1 MKAKA
6 ILIFAV
12 SIFTIGTLQ
21 AQESISTTGG
31 EATGPNG
38 TVSYSVGQVVY
49 TTTTASNGTVSAGVQ
64 QAFEVSIVTADGS
77 LAEQVELTVFPNPTK
92 KTLTLS
98 MSDAVS
104 EELTYQLIDNNGTL
118 LNEGSV
124 TNETSLEMET
134 LPKASYFLKVLNGAQ
149 VEKTFQIIKN

>member
-1 MKAKA
+1 
-6 ILIFAV
+6 V
-12 SIFTIGTLQ
+12 
-21 AQESISTTGG
+21 STTGG

-49 TTTTASNGTVSAGVQ
+49 TSATGANGTVSAGVQ
-64 QAFEVSIVTADGS
+64 QAFEVSIVTSAGTF
-77 LAEQVELTVFPNPTK
+77 AEQLELTVFPNPTA

-98 MSDAVS
+98 RTDVTSG
-104 EELTYQLIDNNGTL
+104 ELTYQLIDNSGTL

-124 TNETSLEMET
+124 TTETSLDMESF
-134 LPKASYFLKVLNGAQ
+134 PKASYFLKVLNGAQ